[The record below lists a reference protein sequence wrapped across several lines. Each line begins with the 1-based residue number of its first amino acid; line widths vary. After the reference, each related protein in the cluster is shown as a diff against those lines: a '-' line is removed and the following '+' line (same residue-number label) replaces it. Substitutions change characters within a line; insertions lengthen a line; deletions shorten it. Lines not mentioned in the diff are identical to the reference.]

1 MWIQVTDKSLNS
13 FRVLSMIS
21 YSSCKRPS
29 ASVTPDNA
37 NSVQDAIVI
46 PPKKIKFNPD
56 ITPDNLATVKDD
68 SAIIV
73 PTKKLKYSSDNLE
86 NLDPNSGTTNEKIYK
101 PLTVLGESNLVTR
114 RKIRKQITP
123 QCVPRVFEIIGED
136 DYDEKKWSSGEP
148 SNLDPFV
155 ERLPSSLQRNRC
167 TQYEDIVYFCTP
179 PGPNSRCYPNTSYL
193 SVESLDE
200 RGQNQDE
207 SANYCDTVYFFPDFF
222 SL

>member
-1 MWIQVTDKSLNS
+1 MADFQVTDKSLNS

-29 ASVTPDNA
+29 TSVTPDNA

-86 NLDPNSGTTNEKIYK
+86 NLIRILARQTKKSTN
-101 PLTVLGESNLVTR
+101 L
-114 RKIRKQITP
+114 
-123 QCVPRVFEIIGED
+123 
-136 DYDEKKWSSGEP
+136 
-148 SNLDPFV
+148 
-155 ERLPSSLQRNRC
+155 
-167 TQYEDIVYFCTP
+167 
-179 PGPNSRCYPNTSYL
+179 
-193 SVESLDE
+193 
-200 RGQNQDE
+200 
-207 SANYCDTVYFFPDFF
+207 
-222 SL
+222 